1 MWLTRLCLRR
11 PVTLVMALIS
21 VVVLGLVS
29 FGRLPLAFLPHVE
42 FPFIGVLVPYSGGIP
57 SEVEREIARP
67 IEEVLSTLGGIRE
80 LESFSRDDQAF
91 VGVEFEWGRDVNA
104 LRMEVQEKIDQ
115 IRGDLPSDVRQIF
128 LFTFNSNDIPVIEG
142 RISAKGRDLSESY
155 DLIEQRIIRPLQQ
168 VPGVGS
174 VGIDGVNPTIGA
186 IYLRLDKIQEF
197 NVDVE
202 RLFQEL
208 SAANVNLTV
217 GQVTDQGL
225 RYDLRSV
232 SNIDGMDELGNLPI
246 DDRGLRLSDV
256 AELAYGAPAPRYGR
270 NLNGE
275 FAIAF
280 WIQKASGHNTVEVCR
295 GVERCLE
302 RINLDP
308 ALQGIDAFTF
318 FNQADQITNSLDGL
332 WKAGLF
338 GSLLSV
344 VVLYIFLRRWSLTLL
359 VSMSIPISIFGTGI
373 FLYLTGGS
381 LNVLSMMGLM
391 LGIGML
397 VDNAVVVL
405 ESIHRRR
412 NLGASPVSAALRGVK
427 DVGRA
432 IIASTLTTVIVFAP
446 IIVTRKNELAVWLGA
461 VGVAISVTIIGS
473 LIVSL
478 TVIPAF
484 SVFMTRT
491 DSDGKGEPRW
501 IGALRRRYGRILQ
514 WTTIRHPYLTG
525 FAILPAIIV
534 LTFVIGG
541 ATGAIQPDM
550 ESDEGIRQERLRIMF
565 SYTGPVD
572 RKTSQAYVE
581 RVEEY
586 LETRREDLGLRD
598 IYSFY
603 AADVAGMSLFFE
615 QEEIS
620 PDFLSQVRDDLR
632 EHLPV
637 QAGVEY
643 RFGDEEGNDSGATR
657 IQVTV
662 SGEDTELLEKLAA
675 EVKRRVGAIDGFSD
689 VSTDADRGHAEI
701 QVAIDREK
709 AARHGVRA
717 NNIAQVLA
725 LTYRGTWLPRLNT
738 GEKEIDLSIS
748 LLPDDTESIENLAS
762 MIVAVE
768 NDRPILLGQLA
779 DFEFE
784 KSPQAIV
791 RRNQKTG
798 VTVSAAWEGERT
810 DEGVKKIRA
819 AMQDMELPFGYGWN
833 FGSRIQ
839 RAQEQ
844 QDEMGMNVLLAILCV
859 FFVMASLF
867 ESLMHP
873 GIVMGSIVFAI
884 TGTLQ
889 FLMITSTPLNIM
901 AFIGIVILIGVV
913 VNNGIVLVEHIN
925 QQRRIGLPMHEAIV
939 NGCEDRLRPVLM
951 TAGTTILGLLPL
963 ALSRAHMAD
972 AEYYPMA
979 RAIIGGLLSGTV
991 LTLLVLPTYY
1001 AIANGWAAW
1010 IRTLLRHGR
1019 SRRGG
1024 DGRPTPRFGRLFPRP
1039 KPSSK

>member
-1 MWLTRLCLRR
+1 
-11 PVTLVMALIS
+11 
-21 VVVLGLVS
+21 
-29 FGRLPLAFLPHVE
+29 
-42 FPFIGVLVPYSGGIP
+42 
-57 SEVEREIARP
+57 
-67 IEEVLSTLGGIRE
+67 
-80 LESFSRDDQAF
+80 
-91 VGVEFEWGRDVNA
+91 VGVEFGWGRDVNA

-115 IRGDLPSDVRQIF
+115 IRGDLPSDVRNIF
-128 LFTFNSNDIPVIEG
+128 LFTFNSSDIPIIEG

-168 VPGVGS
+168 VPGVGN

-197 NVDVE
+197 DVDVD
-202 RLFQEL
+202 RLFREL

-217 GQVTDQGL
+217 GQITDQGL

-232 SNIDGMDELGNLPI
+232 SGIGGMDELGELPI
-246 DDRGLRLSDV
+246 DDRGLRLSDI

-270 NLNGE
+270 HLNGE

-280 WIQKASGHNTVEVCR
+280 WIQKASGHNTVDVCR

-302 RINLDP
+302 QINLDP
-308 ALQGIDAFTF
+308 ALQGVESFTF
-318 FNQADQITNSLDGL
+318 FNQADQITNSIEGL

-338 GSLLSV
+338 GSLLSI
-344 VVLYIFLRRWSLTLL
+344 VVLYAFLRRWSLTLL
-359 VSMSIPISIFGTGI
+359 VSLSIPISILGTGI

-412 NLGASPVSAALRGVK
+412 NLGASPVAAAIRGTR

-432 IIASTLTTVIVFAP
+432 IVASTLTTVIVFAP
-446 IIVTRKNELAVWLGA
+446 IIVTQKNELAVWLGS
-461 VGVAISVTIIGS
+461 VGIAISVTIVGS

-478 TVIPAF
+478 TLIPAF
-484 SVFMTRT
+484 SVFLTRSGT
-491 DSDGKGEPRW
+491 GEKGEPRW
-501 IGALRRRYGRILQ
+501 IGQLRQRYGQVLR
-514 WTTIRHPYLTG
+514 WTTIRHPYVTG
-525 FAILPAIIV
+525 FGILPGIIIATVAI
-534 LTFVIGG
+534 GA
-541 ATGAIQPDM
+541 ATGAIKPDM
-550 ESDEGIRQERLRIMF
+550 ESDEGIRQERLRLNF
-565 SYTGPVD
+565 AYTGPVD
-572 RKTSQAYVE
+572 RTTSQHYVE
-581 RVEEY
+581 VVEQY
-586 LETRREDLGLRD
+586 LETRREDLELRD
-598 IYSFY
+598 VYSFY
-603 AADVAGMSLFFE
+603 APDVAGMSLFFE
-615 QEEIS
+615 RDEIS
-620 PDFLSQVRDDLR
+620 PDFLAEIRNDLR

-643 RFGDEEGNDSGATR
+643 RFGDEEGKDSGATR
-657 IQVTV
+657 IAVTV
-662 SGEDTELLEKLAA
+662 SGEDTELLEELAGD
-675 EVKRRVGAIDGFSD
+675 VKRRLASIDGFSD
-689 VSTDADRGHAEI
+689 VTTDSDRGHPEI

-709 AARHGVRA
+709 AGRHGVRA

-748 LLPDDTESIENLAS
+748 LLPDDTESIENLKS
-762 MIVAVE
+762 MIISVE
-768 NDRPILLGQLA
+768 NGRPILLGQLA
-779 DFEFE
+779 DFRFE
-784 KSPQAIV
+784 RSPQTIV

-798 VTVSAAWEGERT
+798 VTVSAAWEGDRT
-810 DEGVKKIRA
+810 DEGINKVRKT
-819 AMQDMELPFGYGWN
+819 MEDMELPFGYAWN

-844 QDEMGMNVLLAILCV
+844 QDEMGMNILLAMLCV
-859 FFVMASLF
+859 FLVMASLF
-867 ESLMHP
+867 ESLVHP
-873 GIVMGSIVFAI
+873 GIVMGSILFAI
-884 TGTLQ
+884 TGVLQ

-925 QQRRIGLPMHEAIV
+925 HQRRIGLTMHDAIIL
-939 NGCEDRLRPVLM
+939 GCEDRLRPVLM

-963 ALSRAHMAD
+963 ALSRAHMAE

-979 RAIIGGLLSGTV
+979 RAIIGGLLSGTL

-1001 AIANGWAAW
+1001 AIVNGWLAW
-1010 IRTLLRHGR
+1010 LQTLIR
-1019 SRRGG
+1019 SRRASRRGPDASIGG
-1024 DGRPTPRFGRLFPRP
+1024 KRKVPGQLFPRP
-1039 KPSSK
+1039 NPRSK